1 LLLLRDLFTVLL
13 ERVAFDLAL
22 VLDVLGVTV
31 DLGLLVVVRGRVT
44 VDLLLLVVVRG
55 LVLVDLDLEF
65 TLALESLDPTSA
77 LFLLRVFVV
86 AVLDLDRVVLT

>member
-31 DLGLLVVVRGRVT
+31 DLGLLVVVRG
-44 VDLLLLVVVRG
+44 LVV
-55 LVLVDLDLEF
+55 VDLDLEF
-65 TLALESLDPTSA
+65 TLVLESLDPTSA